1 MCLELFGTSE
11 QFVGELQEKFIK
23 FGLVSFMDKKEK
35 MKETK
40 LSLGWLLFWFVVI
53 PPVGYIWLFLEWIG
67 GGKCVVKKR

>member
-1 MCLELFGTSE
+1 
-11 QFVGELQEKFIK
+11 
-23 FGLVSFMDKKEK
+23 MDKKEK